1 MSAGYWLLGLRV
13 GRGHGSCENLECSA
27 RDETLEH
34 IEGADRIGFCVPF
47 TVSASSGPRA
57 AAVAAVGLCMPA
69 CGQAC
74 GPRSIYSGAKS
85 LAALGCAEYSAAAP
99 SVTSVPLVP
108 PSAATS
114 GVKSRIGESGAA
126 PPVAEQASR
135 LRGIRRSAASG
146 RKSEADSRMGP
157 GRRVPR
163 TCRSAGPTVSKN
175 GTIGG
180 PVRGRESYRRNGGA
194 APWSGRSGGGVGGP
208 NRKGPP
214 AVSFGPGAARFL
226 FQRKWGAHLPA
237 TAQLR
242 SSLLPSR

>member
-108 PSAATS
+108 LCA
-114 GVKSRIGESGAA
+114 
-126 PPVAEQASR
+126 
-135 LRGIRRSAASG
+135 
-146 RKSEADSRMGP
+146 
-157 GRRVPR
+157 
-163 TCRSAGPTVSKN
+163 
-175 GTIGG
+175 
-180 PVRGRESYRRNGGA
+180 A
-194 APWSGRSGGGVGGP
+194 APWAIAEPIR
-208 NRKGPP
+208 
-214 AVSFGPGAARFL
+214 
-226 FQRKWGAHLPA
+226 
-237 TAQLR
+237 
-242 SSLLPSR
+242 